1 MKLELGVE
9 EIAYPDKGKIV
20 TTGDVAEILERR
32 YHIMRVFVEL
42 YEAQI
47 GDELALM
54 MGEAIESLAEG
65 HPRIPVTETMERIEE
80 LFKSFLDR
88 AEWESIS
95 SQFIPTAQNEGRPAF
110 IDTGMYQDSF
120 RARLKD

>member
-32 YHIMRVFVEL
+32 YHVMRVFVEL

-47 GDELALM
+47 GEELALM
-54 MGEAIESLAEG
+54 MGDAIESLAAG
-65 HPRIPVTETMERIEE
+65 HPRIPVTEAMERIEE

-95 SQFIPTAQNEGRPAF
+95 SQFIATAQNEGRPAF

-120 RARLKD
+120 RARLRD